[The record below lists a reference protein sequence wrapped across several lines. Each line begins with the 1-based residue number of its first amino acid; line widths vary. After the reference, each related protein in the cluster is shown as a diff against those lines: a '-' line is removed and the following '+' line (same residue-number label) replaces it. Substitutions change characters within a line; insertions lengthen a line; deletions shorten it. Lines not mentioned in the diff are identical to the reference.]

1 MICQIIA
8 SMRSPYVFYCEPLA
22 SFVGLSKDM
31 QIIVHHIEVDAFL
44 LDHPHHYQ
52 HYHYHYHYQH
62 YQRIR
67 RSLSI
72 ILIILT
78 ILAIIVIII
87 IIITIII
94 INIIKGHADHCPS
107 H

>member
-1 MICQIIA
+1 
-8 SMRSPYVFYCEPLA
+8 MRSPYVFYCEPLA

-31 QIIVHHIEVDAFL
+31 QIIVHHIEVDALL
-44 LDHPHHYQ
+44 LDHPHHYR
-52 HYHYHYHYQH
+52 HYHYHHYYHYQH
-62 YQRIR
+62 YQRIH
-67 RSLSI
+67 RSLCI

-94 INIIKGHADHCPS
+94 IKGHADHCPS